1 MRKEFR
7 FLLQSAR
14 INLALVAGY
23 AAVLTLGAI
32 LFPAPEGERNLFY
45 NYFISAPIT
54 VSFILFIMSFSMGA
68 NNLNIS
74 LTLGGR
80 RRDYFWALQPVL
92 ALYVGTSW
100 AIQLLMSA
108 VPKALRWTDPWG
120 WDLSLLGGW
129 PLWVYPLVCWTV
141 LAFGTLCGLL
151 MVESRVWRGIV
162 VALAA
167 MVMTA
172 ALIFLMVMAAG
183 PKIPLWGDLPYIL
196 GGVLAVVLAVS
207 EFFLWRRIT
216 RFSVMCGYDDENDP
230 GQLGGSGPGLRS
242 GGGDFPGHPP
252 DHGGGALLGP
262 SRQQRHHLRDRS
274 ARGGGAD
281 DPGRYRHL
289 SGHHL

>member
-100 AIQLLMSA
+100 WSGAFWSPVLEDGITWTSA
-108 VPKALRWTDPWG
+108 KA
-120 WDLSLLGGW
+120 
-129 PLWVYPLVCWTV
+129 
-141 LAFGTLCGLL
+141 
-151 MVESRVWRGIV
+151 VEKGRR
-162 VALAA
+162 
-167 MVMTA
+167 
-172 ALIFLMVMAAG
+172 FRR
-183 PKIPLWGDLPYIL
+183 KRLP
-196 GGVLAVVLAVS
+196 
-207 EFFLWRRIT
+207 FFIMP
-216 RFSVMCGYDDENDP
+216 V
-230 GQLGGSGPGLRS
+230 
-242 GGGDFPGHPP
+242 FPGAAVISRAGTRLLWYPR
-252 DHGGGALLGP
+252 DGSNALKAAYLMALVRT
-262 SRQQRHHLRDRS
+262 SS
-274 ARGGGAD
+274 ARRAWNWTQD
-281 DPGRYRHL
+281 MAPRSSPERMRTETV
-289 SGHHL
+289 

>member
-129 PLWVYPLVCWTV
+129 PLWVP
-141 LAFGTLCGLL
+141 
-151 MVESRVWRGIV
+151 
-162 VALAA
+162 
-167 MVMTA
+167 
-172 ALIFLMVMAAG
+172 
-183 PKIPLWGDLPYIL
+183 P
-196 GGVLAVVLAVS
+196 GVLDS
-207 EFFLWRRIT
+207 PGLWDPLRSADGRVQGMEGD
-216 RFSVMCGYDDENDP
+216 RGCSGRNGDDGSPDFPDGDGGGAQDPSVGRSSLYP
-230 GQLGGSGPGLRS
+230 GGRSGSGPG
-242 GGGDFPGHPP
+242 G
-252 DHGGGALLGP
+252 
-262 SRQQRHHLRDRS
+262 QRVLPV
-274 ARGGGAD
+274 A
-281 DPGRYRHL
+281 
-289 SGHHL
+289 

>member
-100 AIQLLMSA
+100 AHPAADVGGAQGAPVDRSLGVGSLTA
-108 VPKALRWTDPWG
+108 GRLAPVGVPP
-120 WDLSLLGGW
+120 
-129 PLWVYPLVCWTV
+129 
-141 LAFGTLCGLL
+141 
-151 MVESRVWRGIV
+151 
-162 VALAA
+162 
-167 MVMTA
+167 
-172 ALIFLMVMAAG
+172 
-183 PKIPLWGDLPYIL
+183 
-196 GGVLAVVLAVS
+196 GVLDS
-207 EFFLWRRIT
+207 PGLWDPLRSADGRVQGMEGD
-216 RFSVMCGYDDENDP
+216 RGCSGRNGDDGSPDFPDGDGGGAQDPSVGRSSLYP
-230 GQLGGSGPGLRS
+230 GGRSGSGPG
-242 GGGDFPGHPP
+242 G
-252 DHGGGALLGP
+252 
-262 SRQQRHHLRDRS
+262 QRVLPV
-274 ARGGGAD
+274 A
-281 DPGRYRHL
+281 
-289 SGHHL
+289 

>member
-129 PLWVYPLVCWTV
+129 PLWVYPPGV
-141 LAFGTLCGLL
+141 LDSPGLWDPL
-151 MVESRVWRGIV
+151 RSADGRVQGMEGIV

-196 GGVLAVVLAVS
+196 GGGS
-207 EFFLWRRIT
+207 
-216 RFSVMCGYDDENDP
+216 
-230 GQLGGSGPGLRS
+230 GSGPG
-242 GGGDFPGHPP
+242 G
-252 DHGGGALLGP
+252 
-262 SRQQRHHLRDRS
+262 QRVLPV
-274 ARGGGAD
+274 A
-281 DPGRYRHL
+281 
-289 SGHHL
+289 

>member
-32 LFPAPEGERNLFY
+32 LFPAPEGERNVFY

-80 RRDYFWALQPVL
+80 RRDYFWALLPVL

-183 PKIPLWGDLPYIL
+183 PKIPLWGDLPYI
-196 GGVLAVVLAVS
+196 
-207 EFFLWRRIT
+207 
-216 RFSVMCGYDDENDP
+216 
-230 GQLGGSGPGLRS
+230 QLGGSGPGLRS

>member
-141 LAFGTLCGLL
+141 LAFGTL
-151 MVESRVWRGIV
+151 
-162 VALAA
+162 
-167 MVMTA
+167 
-172 ALIFLMVMAAG
+172 
-183 PKIPLWGDLPYIL
+183 
-196 GGVLAVVLAVS
+196 

-216 RFSVMCGYDDENDP
+216 RFSV
-230 GQLGGSGPGLRS
+230 R
-242 GGGDFPGHPP
+242 
-252 DHGGGALLGP
+252 
-262 SRQQRHHLRDRS
+262 
-274 ARGGGAD
+274 
-281 DPGRYRHL
+281 
-289 SGHHL
+289 

>member
-92 ALYVGTSW
+92 ALYVGTR
-100 AIQLLMSA
+100 LLWYPRDGSNA
-108 VPKALRWTDPWG
+108 LKAAYLMA
-120 WDLSLLGGW
+120 
-129 PLWVYPLVCWTV
+129 LVRT
-141 LAFGTLCGLL
+141 
-151 MVESRVWRGIV
+151 S
-162 VALAA
+162 
-167 MVMTA
+167 
-172 ALIFLMVMAAG
+172 
-183 PKIPLWGDLPYIL
+183 
-196 GGVLAVVLAVS
+196 
-207 EFFLWRRIT
+207 
-216 RFSVMCGYDDENDP
+216 
-230 GQLGGSGPGLRS
+230 
-242 GGGDFPGHPP
+242 
-252 DHGGGALLGP
+252 
-262 SRQQRHHLRDRS
+262 S
-274 ARGGGAD
+274 ARRAWNWTQD
-281 DPGRYRHL
+281 MAPRSSPERMRTETV
-289 SGHHL
+289 

>member
-80 RRDYFWALQPVL
+80 RRDYFWALQPGPG
-92 ALYVGTSW
+92 ALCRDQLGHPAADVGGAQGAPVDRS
-100 AIQLLMSA
+100 L
-108 VPKALRWTDPWG
+108 WG
-120 WDLSLLGGW
+120 GISHCWEAG

-216 RFSVMCGYDDENDP
+216 RFSV
-230 GQLGGSGPGLRS
+230 R
-242 GGGDFPGHPP
+242 
-252 DHGGGALLGP
+252 
-262 SRQQRHHLRDRS
+262 
-274 ARGGGAD
+274 
-281 DPGRYRHL
+281 
-289 SGHHL
+289 

>member
-1 MRKEFR
+1 MRRTAR
-7 FLLQSAR
+7 FLLYTLRPWLLILPISVTSAVLLLPR
-14 INLALVAGY
+14 LAGGADGPVAALCNALPGFGLLFLLMLGMNLAL
-23 AAVLTLGAI
+23 
-32 LFPAPEGERNLFY
+32 
-45 NYFISAPIT
+45 SALPLAL
-54 VSFILFIMSFSMGA
+54 S
-68 NNLNIS
+68 
-74 LTLGGR
+74 LGGR

-216 RFSVMCGYDDENDP
+216 RFSV
-230 GQLGGSGPGLRS
+230 R
-242 GGGDFPGHPP
+242 
-252 DHGGGALLGP
+252 
-262 SRQQRHHLRDRS
+262 
-274 ARGGGAD
+274 
-281 DPGRYRHL
+281 
-289 SGHHL
+289 

>member
-1 MRKEFR
+1 MRRAAR
-7 FLLQSAR
+7 FLLYTLRPYLLILPTAATGAALLLPR
-14 INLALVAGY
+14 IAGGTDGPAAALCNALPGFGLLFLLMLGMNLAL
-23 AAVLTLGAI
+23 
-32 LFPAPEGERNLFY
+32 
-45 NYFISAPIT
+45 SALPLAL
-54 VSFILFIMSFSMGA
+54 S
-68 NNLNIS
+68 
-74 LTLGGR
+74 LGGR

-216 RFSVMCGYDDENDP
+216 RFSV
-230 GQLGGSGPGLRS
+230 R
-242 GGGDFPGHPP
+242 
-252 DHGGGALLGP
+252 
-262 SRQQRHHLRDRS
+262 
-274 ARGGGAD
+274 
-281 DPGRYRHL
+281 
-289 SGHHL
+289 

>member
-108 VPKALRWTDPWG
+108 VPKALRWTDPLTAG
-120 WDLSLLGGW
+120 R
-129 PLWVYPLVCWTV
+129 
-141 LAFGTLCGLL
+141 LAPVG
-151 MVESRVWRGIV
+151 V
-162 VALAA
+162 
-167 MVMTA
+167 
-172 ALIFLMVMAAG
+172 
-183 PKIPLWGDLPYIL
+183 PP
-196 GGVLAVVLAVS
+196 GVLDS
-207 EFFLWRRIT
+207 PGLWHPLRSADGRVQGMEGD
-216 RFSVMCGYDDENDP
+216 RGCSGRNGDDGSPDFPDGDGGGAQDPSVGRSSLYP
-230 GQLGGSGPGLRS
+230 GGRSGSGPG
-242 GGGDFPGHPP
+242 G
-252 DHGGGALLGP
+252 
-262 SRQQRHHLRDRS
+262 QRVLPV
-274 ARGGGAD
+274 A
-281 DPGRYRHL
+281 
-289 SGHHL
+289 

>member
-120 WDLSLLGGW
+120 GISH
-129 PLWVYPLVCWTV
+129 CW
-141 LAFGTLCGLL
+141 
-151 MVESRVWRGIV
+151 E
-162 VALAA
+162 
-167 MVMTA
+167 
-172 ALIFLMVMAAG
+172 AG
-183 PKIPLWGDLPYIL
+183 P
-196 GGVLAVVLAVS
+196 
-207 EFFLWRRIT
+207 
-216 RFSVMCGYDDENDP
+216 CGCTP
-230 GQLGGSGPGLRS
+230 WCAGQSWP
-242 GGGDFPGHPP
+242 
-252 DHGGGALLGP
+252 LGP
-262 SRQQRHHLRDRS
+262 S
-274 ARGGGAD
+274 AVC
-281 DPGRYRHL
+281 
-289 SGHHL
+289 

>member
-120 WDLSLLGGW
+120 WDL
-129 PLWVYPLVCWTV
+129 VCWTV

-216 RFSVMCGYDDENDP
+216 RFSV
-230 GQLGGSGPGLRS
+230 R
-242 GGGDFPGHPP
+242 
-252 DHGGGALLGP
+252 
-262 SRQQRHHLRDRS
+262 
-274 ARGGGAD
+274 
-281 DPGRYRHL
+281 
-289 SGHHL
+289 

>member
-45 NYFISAPIT
+45 NYFIS

-216 RFSVMCGYDDENDP
+216 LFSV
-230 GQLGGSGPGLRS
+230 R
-242 GGGDFPGHPP
+242 
-252 DHGGGALLGP
+252 
-262 SRQQRHHLRDRS
+262 
-274 ARGGGAD
+274 
-281 DPGRYRHL
+281 
-289 SGHHL
+289 